1 MADHGQAAP
10 SLAERLRRLARVRAV
25 DPNARRAGRTAP
37 GAVPTPSS
45 TAALTVFFE
54 RRMLVM
60 LALGFAAGLPNLLIF
75 DTLSAW
81 LRQADVPL
89 RTIGFFS
96 LATLAYSLKFLWA
109 PLVDRTAIPL
119 LTPLLGHRRAWML
132 TAQAVILLGLWLVSG
147 ANPAANLWLVASFAV
162 LVAFASATQDIV
174 IDAWRIEAAGE
185 ERQGAMAAMYQW
197 GYRIAIL
204 TAGIAPLVLA
214 QHIDWSFAYAVMA
227 ALMAVGVAAVLAA
240 PREQPRP
247 VISPLLPR
255 DLPARPAAE
264 AFEWIARLVLL
275 LAGAYVFGAGFSG
288 EFVMIEVAAAAI
300 GVTPDSLTGLAVLW
314 QQRPAG
320 AFIQVGLACLGLLLI
335 LGAALPVP
343 GARTRPSTYFVRSYG
358 DPLRDFFS
366 RFAGTA
372 ALILAM
378 ICCYRLGD
386 FVLNI
391 LNPFYLDLGFELAT
405 IAEVRKGIGVA
416 MLMLGVGVGGWSIA
430 RFGLIRSLIVGAL
443 AGPASNLAFAWLAVQ
458 GPDPRAFALAVMVDN
473 VSAGYAGTI
482 LIAYMSNL
490 TSAGFTATQYAL
502 FSSLYSLPGKLI
514 AAQSGTIVEA
524 SARMAAPGGPF
535 AGLAALFSD
544 LPPASFAAGAAHLG
558 VSAAA
563 LGAGYA
569 VFFLYSCLVGLAAL
583 VLALVIAGKQA
594 RNAAP
599 GERAARASP

>member
-1 MADHGQAAP
+1 MAAI
-10 SLAERLRRLARVRAV
+10 
-25 DPNARRAGRTAP
+25 
-37 GAVPTPSS
+37 
-45 TAALTVFFE
+45 ALFFE

-109 PLVDRTAIPL
+109 PLVDRTAVPL

-132 TAQAVILLGLWLVSG
+132 AAQAVIILGLWLVSG

-162 LVAFASATQDIV
+162 LVAFASATQDVV

-204 TAGIAPLVLA
+204 TAGIAPLLLA
-214 QHIDWSFAYAVMA
+214 KRIDWHFAYAVMA
-227 ALMAVGVAAVLAA
+227 ALMAIGIFAVLAA
-240 PREQPRP
+240 PRERPRP
-247 VISPLLPR
+247 VMPSLLPR
-255 DLPARPAAE
+255 DLPTQPAAE
-264 AFEWIARLVLL
+264 ALEWIARLSLL
-275 LAGAYVFGAGFSG
+275 LGGAYVFGVGFTG
-288 EFVMIEVAAAAI
+288 QFVMIEWVASAFGA
-300 GVTPDSLTGLAVLW
+300 TPDALADLRTIW
-314 QQRPAG
+314 DQRPVG
-320 AFIQVGLACLGLLLI
+320 VLVQVGLACLGLFLI
-335 LGAALPVP
+335 VGAALPIP

-372 ALILAM
+372 GLILAM
-378 ICCYRLGD
+378 ICCYRLSD
-386 FVLNI
+386 FILNI
-391 LNPFYLDLGFELAT
+391 MNPFYLDLGFDLDT
-405 IAEVRKGIGVA
+405 IAEVRKGIGVP

-443 AGPASNLAFAWLAVQ
+443 AGPVSNLVFAWLAMQ
-458 GPDPRAFALAVMVDN
+458 GPDPRAFALAIMVDN

-482 LIAYMSNL
+482 LIAYMSSL

-524 SARMAAPGGPF
+524 SARMAAPGGPL
-535 AGLAALFSD
+535 AGLTVLFAD
-544 LPPASFAAGAAHLG
+544 LPPASFAAGAADLG
-558 VSAAA
+558 VPAAA

-569 VFFLYSCLVGLAAL
+569 VFFFYSCLVGL
-583 VLALVIAGKQA
+583 VALVIALIIAGKQT
-594 RNAAP
+594 RHAAP
-599 GERAARASP
+599 GEGTAPTPR

>member
-1 MADHGQAAP
+1 MVNRGQTAP
-10 SLAERLRRLARVRAV
+10 SLAERLRARVGAV
-25 DPNARRAGRTAP
+25 SLNPRRAGNAAP
-37 GAVPTPSS
+37 QAGQKPST
-45 TAALTVFFE
+45 TAALAVFFE
-54 RRMLVM
+54 RRMAVM

-132 TAQAVILLGLWLVSG
+132 MAQAVIILGLWLVSG
-147 ANPAANLWLVASFAV
+147 SNPATNLWLGASFAV
-162 LVAFASATQDIV
+162 LVAFASATQDVV
-174 IDAWRIEAAGE
+174 IDAWRIEAAGQ

-214 QHIDWSFAYAVMA
+214 QHIDWSFAYAAMA
-227 ALMAVGVAAVLAA
+227 ALMAIGVAAVLAA
-240 PREQPRP
+240 PRERPRP
-247 VISPLLPR
+247 VMPPLLPR

-264 AFEWIARLVLL
+264 AFEWIARLCLL
-275 LAGAYVFGAGFSG
+275 LGGAYAFGAGFTG
-288 EFVMIEVAAAAI
+288 QFVMIEWVAAAVGAS
-300 GVTPDSLTGLAVLW
+300 PDSITARNELWDQQSVGVFVQAGLT
-314 QQRPAG
+314 
-320 AFIQVGLACLGLLLI
+320 CLGLLFI
-335 LGAALPVP
+335 VGAALPLP

-372 ALILAM
+372 GLILAM
-378 ICCYRLGD
+378 ICCYRLSD

-391 LNPFYLDLGFELAT
+391 MNPFYLDLGFDLAT
-405 IAEVRKGIGVA
+405 IAEIRKGIGVA
-416 MLMLGVGVGGWSIA
+416 MLMLGVGAGGWSIA
-430 RFGLIRSLIVGAL
+430 RFGLIRSLIIGAL
-443 AGPASNLAFAWLAVQ
+443 AGPVSNLAFAWLAIQ
-458 GPDPRAFALAVMVDN
+458 GPDPLAFALAVMVDN
-473 VSAGYAGTI
+473 VSAGYAGTV
-482 LIAYMSNL
+482 LIAYMSSL

-535 AGLAALFSD
+535 AGLTALFSD
-544 LPPASFAAGAAHLG
+544 LPPASFATGVADLG

-563 LGAGYA
+563 LGVGYT
-569 VFFLYSCLVGLAAL
+569 VFFFYSCLVGLVAL
-583 VLALVIAGKQA
+583 LLALTIARKQV
-594 RNAAP
+594 RNAVP
-599 GERAARASP
+599 GERAAPASS

>member
-10 SLAERLRRLARVRAV
+10 SLAGRLRRLARVGAV
-25 DPNARRAGRTAP
+25 DLNSRRARRAAP
-37 GAVPTPSS
+37 GPVPTPSS

-89 RTIGFFS
+89 RAIGFFS

-119 LTPLLGHRRAWML
+119 LTALLGHRRAWML
-132 TAQAVILLGLWLVSG
+132 TAQAVIVLGLWLVSG
-147 ANPAANLWLVASFAV
+147 ANPAANLWLVAAFAV

-204 TAGIAPLVLA
+204 TAGIAPLLLA

-247 VISPLLPR
+247 VLPPLLPR

-264 AFEWIARLVLL
+264 AFEWIARFVLL
-275 LAGAYVFGAGFSG
+275 LAGAYLFGAGFSG
-288 EFVMIEVAAAAI
+288 EFVMIECAGAAVGA
-300 GVTPDSLTGLAVLW
+300 TPDSLTGLAVLW
-314 QQRPAG
+314 QQRPVG
-320 AFIQVGLACLGLLLI
+320 VFIQVGLTCLGLLFI
-335 LGAALPVP
+335 VGAALPVP
-343 GARTRPSTYFVRSYG
+343 GASTRPSTYFVRSYG
-358 DPLRDFFS
+358 DPLRDFFG

-378 ICCYRLGD
+378 ICCYRLSD

-391 LNPFYLDLGFELAT
+391 MNPFYLDLGFDLAT

-443 AGPASNLAFAWLAVQ
+443 AGPASNLAFAWLAMQ
-458 GPDPRAFALAVMVDN
+458 GPDPRAFAFAIMVDN

-482 LIAYMSNL
+482 LIAYMSSL

-544 LPPASFAAGAAHLG
+544 LPPASFAAGAADLG

-563 LGAGYA
+563 LGAGYT

-599 GERAARASP
+599 EERARASP

>member
-1 MADHGQAAP
+1 MADPRQAAP
-10 SLAERLRRLARVRAV
+10 SLAARLRGLARVGSV
-25 DPNARRAGRTAP
+25 DLASRRTRRAAP
-37 GAVPTPSS
+37 DPVPTPSS
-45 TAALTVFFE
+45 TAAITVFFE

-132 TAQAVILLGLWLVSG
+132 TAQAVIVLGLWLVSG
-147 ANPAANLWLVASFAV
+147 SDPAANLWLVASFAV

-240 PREQPRP
+240 PRERPRP
-247 VISPLLPR
+247 AMPPLLPR
-255 DLPARPAAE
+255 DLPARPATE
-264 AFEWIARLVLL
+264 AFEWSARSVLL

-288 EFVMIEVAAAAI
+288 EFVMIEWAAAAV
-300 GVTPDSLTGLAVLW
+300 GATPDSLTTLAGLW
-314 QQRPAG
+314 ERPVGVAL
-320 AFIQVGLACLGLLLI
+320 QVGLTCLGLLCI
-335 LGAALPVP
+335 VGAALPVP
-343 GARTRPSTYFVRSYG
+343 GARTRPSTYFIRSYG

-378 ICCYRLGD
+378 ICCYRLSD

-391 LNPFYLDLGFELAT
+391 MNPFYLDLGFELAT

-416 MLMLGVGVGGWSIA
+416 MLMLGVGAGGWSIA
-430 RFGLIRSLIVGAL
+430 RFGLTRSLIVGAL
-443 AGPASNLAFAWLAVQ
+443 AGPVSNLAFAWLAMQ

-482 LIAYMSNL
+482 LIAYMSSL

-544 LPPASFAAGAAHLG
+544 LPRASFAAGATELG

-563 LGAGYA
+563 LGVGYT

-583 VLALVIAGKQA
+583 VLALVIARKQP
-594 RNAAP
+594 RNAAAE
-599 GERAARASP
+599 ERTAPASP

>member
-1 MADHGQAAP
+1 
-10 SLAERLRRLARVRAV
+10 
-25 DPNARRAGRTAP
+25 
-37 GAVPTPSS
+37 
-45 TAALTVFFE
+45 
-54 RRMLVM
+54 MLVM

-119 LTPLLGHRRAWML
+119 LTTRLGHRRAWML
-132 TAQAVILLGLWLVSG
+132 AAQAVIILGLWLVSG
-147 ANPAANLWLVASFAV
+147 SNPAVNLWLVASFAV
-162 LVAFASATQDIV
+162 LVAFASATQDVV

-214 QHIDWSFAYAVMA
+214 ERIDWRFAYAVMA
-227 ALMAVGVAAVLAA
+227 TLMAIGVAAVLAA
-240 PREQPRP
+240 PRERPRP
-247 VISPLLPR
+247 VMPPLLAH

-264 AFEWIARLVLL
+264 ALEWIMRLSLL
-275 LAGAYVFGAGFSG
+275 LAGAYVFGVGFTG
-288 EFVMIEVAAAAI
+288 QFVMIEWAAAAV
-300 GVTPDSLTGLAVLW
+300 GAAQDALTALNAIW
-314 QQRPAG
+314 DQRPG
-320 AFIQVGLACLGLLLI
+320 GVLIQVGLAGLGLCLI
-335 LGAALPVP
+335 VSAALPVP

-358 DPLRDFFS
+358 DPLRDFFG

-372 ALILAM
+372 GLILAM
-378 ICCYRLGD
+378 ICCYRLSD
-386 FVLNI
+386 FILNI
-391 LNPFYLDLGFELAT
+391 MNPFYIDLGFDLET
-405 IAEVRKGIGVA
+405 IAEVRKGIGVP
-416 MLMLGVGVGGWSIA
+416 MLMLGVGAGGWSIA
-430 RFGLIRSLIVGAL
+430 RFGLTRSLIVGAL
-443 AGPASNLAFAWLAVQ
+443 AGPISNLAFAWLAMQ
-458 GPDPRAFALAVMVDN
+458 GPDPRAFALAIMIDN
-473 VSAGYAGTI
+473 LSAGYAGTV
-482 LIAYMSNL
+482 LIAYMSSL

-535 AGLAALFSD
+535 AGLTTLFSD
-544 LPPASFAAGAAHLG
+544 LPPELFAGAAADLG
-558 VSAAA
+558 VPAAA

-569 VFFLYSCLVGLAAL
+569 VFFLYSCLVGLVAL
-583 VLALVIAGKQA
+583 VLALVIAGK
-594 RNAAP
+594 RVRDAAP
-599 GERAARASP
+599 GERTTPAPQ

>member
-1 MADHGQAAP
+1 MADHRQAAP
-10 SLAERLRRLARVRAV
+10 SLAERLRRLARIGSL
-25 DPNARRAGRTAP
+25 DLDSRRAGRAAP
-37 GAVPTPSS
+37 GPVPSS
-45 TAALTVFFE
+45 AAAITVFFE

-132 TAQAVILLGLWLVSG
+132 TAQAVIVLGLWLVSG
-147 ANPAANLWLVASFAV
+147 SDPAANLWLVAAFAV

-227 ALMAVGVAAVLAA
+227 ALMAVGVAAVFAA
-240 PREQPRP
+240 PCEQPRP
-247 VISPLLPR
+247 VMPPLLPR

-264 AFEWIARLVLL
+264 VFEWIARFVLL

-288 EFVMIEVAAAAI
+288 ELVMIEWAAAAV
-300 GVTPDSLTGLAVLW
+300 GATPESLTALAVLW
-314 QQRPAG
+314 EQQPVG
-320 AFIQVGLACLGLLLI
+320 VLIQVGLTCLGLLFI
-335 LGAALPVP
+335 VGAALPVP
-343 GARTRPSTYFVRSYG
+343 GARTRLSTYFIRSYG
-358 DPLRDFFS
+358 DPLRDFFN

-372 ALILAM
+372 TLILAM
-378 ICCYRLGD
+378 ICCYRLSD

-391 LNPFYLDLGFELAT
+391 MNPFYLDLGFELAT

-416 MLMLGVGVGGWSIA
+416 MLMLGVGAGGWSIA

-443 AGPASNLAFAWLAVQ
+443 AGPVSNLAFAWLAMQ

-482 LIAYMSNL
+482 LIAYMSSL

-535 AGLAALFSD
+535 AGLAALFAD
-544 LPPASFAAGAAHLG
+544 LPPASFAAGAADLG
-558 VSAAA
+558 ISAAA

-583 VLALVIAGKQA
+583 VLALVIARKQL
-594 RNAAP
+594 RNAATE
-599 GERAARASP
+599 ERTAPASP

>member
-1 MADHGQAAP
+1 VKKRSA
-10 SLAERLRRLARVRAV
+10 
-25 DPNARRAGRTAP
+25 
-37 GAVPTPSS
+37 
-45 TAALTVFFE
+45 TAAIAVFLE

-109 PLVDRTAIPL
+109 PLVDRAAIPL
-119 LTPLLGHRRAWML
+119 LTPMLGHRRAWML
-132 TAQAVILLGLWLVSG
+132 SAQIVIILGLWLVSG
-147 ANPAANLWLVASFAV
+147 SSPADNLWLVASFAV
-162 LVAFASATQDIV
+162 LVAFASATQDVV

-214 QHIDWSFAYAVMA
+214 ERIDWGFAYAAMA
-227 ALMAVGVAAVLAA
+227 ALMAIGVAAVFAA
-240 PREQPRP
+240 PKEQPRP
-247 VISPLLPR
+247 LMPALLPH

-264 AFEWIARLVLL
+264 ALEWIGRLTLL
-275 LAGAYVFGAGFSG
+275 LGGAYVFGAGFTG
-288 EFVMIEVAAAAI
+288 QLVMIEWGAALFGAAPDAITGLSAIWDQRPI
-300 GVTPDSLTGLAVLW
+300 GVL
-314 QQRPAG
+314 
-320 AFIQVGLACLGLLLI
+320 IQVGLACLGLLLI
-335 LGAALPVP
+335 VAAALPVP

-366 RFAGTA
+366 RFAGSA
-372 ALILAM
+372 GLILAM
-378 ICCYRLGD
+378 ICCYRLSD

-391 LNPFYLDLGFELAT
+391 MNPFYLDLGFDLET

-416 MLMLGVGVGGWSIA
+416 MLMLGVGLGGWSIA
-430 RFGLIRSLIVGAL
+430 RFGLIRSLVIGAL
-443 AGPASNLAFAWLAVQ
+443 AGPVSNLAFAWLAMQ
-458 GPDPRAFALAVMVDN
+458 GPDVRAFAFAVMVDN
-473 VSAGYAGTI
+473 ISAGYAGTV
-482 LIAYMSNL
+482 LIAYMSSL

-514 AAQSGTIVEA
+514 AAQSGVIVET

-535 AGLAALFSD
+535 ARLSSLFSD
-544 LPPASFAAGAAHLG
+544 LPPAAFADAAADLG
-558 VSAAA
+558 LSAAA

-569 VFFLYSCLVGLAAL
+569 VFFLYSCVVGLAAL
-583 VLALVIAGKQA
+583 ALALIIAGRQ
-594 RNAAP
+594 RRPAASGKRVAP
-599 GERAARASP
+599 APP

>member
-1 MADHGQAAP
+1 VADHGQTAP
-10 SLAERLRRLARVRAV
+10 SLGGRLRALWRVAAKLK
-25 DPNARRAGRTAP
+25 PGHAGSA
-37 GAVPTPSS
+37 TPDLGQKPST
-45 TAALTVFFE
+45 TAALAVFFE

-109 PLVDRTAIPL
+109 PLVDRIAIPL
-119 LTPLLGHRRAWML
+119 LTPLLGHRRGWML
-132 TAQAVILLGLWLVSG
+132 MAQAVIILGLWLVSG
-147 ANPAANLWLVASFAV
+147 SDPAADLWRVASFAV
-162 LVAFASATQDIV
+162 LVAFASATQDVV

-204 TAGIAPLVLA
+204 TAGIAPLMLA
-214 QHIDWSFAYAVMA
+214 QRIDWGFAYGAMA
-227 ALMAVGVAAVLAA
+227 ALMAIGVAGVLAA
-240 PREQPRP
+240 PREHPRP
-247 VISPLLPR
+247 VMPPLLPR
-255 DLPARPAAE
+255 ELPVRPAAE
-264 AFEWIARLVLL
+264 VLEWIGRLSLLLGGAYAFGVGFTGQFVMIEWAAAAVGIAPDL
-275 LAGAYVFGAGFSG
+275 LAGAH
-288 EFVMIEVAAAAI
+288 AI
-300 GVTPDSLTGLAVLW
+300 W
-314 QQRPAG
+314 EQRPLG
-320 AFIQVGLACLGLLLI
+320 VFVQVGLACLGLFLI
-335 LGAALPVP
+335 VAAALPLP
-343 GARTRPSTYFVRSYG
+343 GVRTRPSTYFVRSYG

-372 ALILAM
+372 GLILAM

-391 LNPFYLDLGFELAT
+391 MNPFYLDLGFDLDT

-416 MLMLGVGVGGWSIA
+416 MLMLGVGAGGWSIA
-430 RFGLIRSLIVGAL
+430 RFGLMRSLIVGAL
-443 AGPASNLAFAWLAVQ
+443 AGPASNLVFAWLAMQ
-458 GPDPRAFALAVMVDN
+458 GPDLGAFALAVTVDN

-482 LIAYMSNL
+482 LIAYMSSL
-490 TSAGFTATQYAL
+490 TSTGFTATQYAL

-514 AAQSGTIVEA
+514 AAQSGTVVEA

-544 LPPASFAAGAAHLG
+544 LPAASFASGAASLG
-558 VSAAA
+558 VPAAA
-563 LGAGYA
+563 LAAGYTL
-569 VFFLYSCLVGLAAL
+569 FFLYSCLVGLAAL
-583 VLALVIAGKQA
+583 VLALVVAGKQM
-594 RNAAP
+594 RNAAA
-599 GERAARASP
+599 GGRAAPAS